1 MLYRNTRNKVDSYT
15 AHRVLN
21 TELPTYGGLALP
33 MNIPVLPEQTLQD
46 VLSLSFSEAVSR
58 ILNEFFPGRITAW
71 DIACALGKSPAR
83 LDAIGQKVL
92 MGVLWDNREHSFE
105 YLVNSLYGCLCG
117 NTNLRPTRC
126 ARFAITVS
134 VVFGLFA
141 EASKQGFLQL
151 DFAAAAGDMETVF
164 AAWYAKKMGLPVGT
178 ILCVCNENSNTWD
191 FLHRGSLNTAAPVV
205 PSILTEMDVQ
215 LPVYLESLIY
225 SSLGENVL
233 AQYVA
238 ALEEGAIFSLGEEQL
253 NLLNE
258 GLYSCVVG
266 SNRVADVISSVSKTD
281 GYSLDAYAAAIYG
294 GLQDYRAKTGRNCHT
309 LVWASHK
316 PG

>member
-1 MLYRNTRNKVDSYT
+1 MLYRNTRNKIDSYT
-15 AHRVLN
+15 AHKVLKA
-21 TELPTYGGLALP
+21 ELPVNSGLALP
-33 MNIPVLPEQTLQD
+33 MNIPVFTENAVQEI
-46 VLSLSFSEAVSR
+46 LSMPFSDAVSR
-58 ILNEFFPGRITAW
+58 ILNVFFPEKITSW
-71 DIACALGKSPAR
+71 DVACILGKNPVR
-83 LDAIGQKVL
+83 VDGIGQKVL
-92 MGVLWDNREHSFE
+92 VGVLWDNCGNSAEH
-105 YLVNSLYGCLCG
+105 LVDSLYGCLCS
-117 NTNLRPTRC
+117 NTDCQPTRW
-126 ARFAITVS
+126 ARVAITIAVI
-134 VVFGLFA
+134 FGLFA
-141 EASKQGFLQL
+141 EANKQGFLQL

-215 LPVYLESLIY
+215 LPVYLEALIY